1 MSKSRKS
8 AGTLLGTY
16 RKDCKAWILS
26 KLLYNYPV
34 GPKSGSPTF
43 EAEKIR
49 RVFLHNRNAKLLK
62 FDASFS
68 KYVTVS
74 ELKALGY
81 PVSDKP
87 RSDTY
92 ALFELKPCEFTV
104 ETPAEKTR
112 LNGTQNYQFVVS
124 LNDFA
129 TTDEDKA
136 ILSHW
141 LHNKGTPFAK
151 PYEKR
156 THQLLSQELMDHF
169 LSSSV
174 FCEGAAQ
181 QTFFPELFDVPFP
194 PPEDPTFTFIDLF
207 AGIGGFRLAMQS
219 VGGKCVFSSEW
230 NEPAKQT
237 YMANYGELPF
247 GDITKPETKAC
258 VPSDFDVLCAGF
270 PCQPFSLAGVSKK
283 NSLGRKH
290 GFEDKTQGTLFF
302 DLKDILKKRRPV
314 AFMLENVKNL
324 LRHDSGLTFEI
335 IRQSLEDE
343 LGYVINWKIVDGS
356 KWVPQHRERIFIVGY
371 NPACINIT
379 KDEIFIPS
387 EPEKDYKRPQLSDI
401 IQKKVDGYTL
411 GPGTWSTL
419 ERHKAHHAKE
429 GNGFGYGLHSV
440 PIKKD
445 EVTRTISARYH
456 KDGAEILIEQPGQR
470 PRRLTVE
477 EAMQLQGYQPDKFLF
492 PVSQT
497 QAYKQIGNSVVWP
510 AIRSC
515 ASEIAKVLKERRK

>member
-1 MSKSRKS
+1 MTKNKKMTV
-8 AGTLLGTY
+8 TLVGTY
-16 RKDCKAWILS
+16 RKSCKEWILD
-26 KLLYNYPV
+26 KMLYNYPIATT
-34 GPKSGSPTF
+34 GDRNFNPEIITHL
-43 EAEKIR
+43 
-49 RVFLHNRNAKLLK
+49 FLHSGKERLLK
-62 FDASFS
+62 FSASLL
-68 KYVTVS
+68 KTVGVS

-87 RSDTY
+87 HSDKY
-92 ALFELKPCEFTV
+92 ALFALKP
-104 ETPAEKTR
+104 
-112 LNGTQNYQFVVS
+112 YQVLDSKPKGSKSNKATTYDQFAIS
-124 LNDFA
+124 LEDFA
-129 TTDEDKA
+129 DADEDKA

-141 LHNKGTPFAK
+141 LHNKGTSFAK
-151 PYEKR
+151 PFEKR
-156 THQLLSQELMDHF
+156 AKQLLSQELMDHF
-169 LSSSV
+169 LNSNILSESTV
-174 FCEGAAQ
+174 Q

-194 PPEDPTFTFIDLF
+194 PPESPTFTFIDLF

-237 YMANYGELPF
+237 YLANYGELPF
-247 GDITKPETKAC
+247 GDITKPETKSC

-302 DLKDILKKRRPV
+302 DLKDILKKRRPA

-371 NPACINIT
+371 NPDLIRIS
-379 KDEIFIPS
+379 KEEIVIPS
-387 EPEKDYKRPQLSDI
+387 EPEKGYKKPQLSDI
-401 IQKKVDGYTL
+401 IQKEVDGYTL

-477 EAMQLQGYQPDKFLF
+477 EAMQLQGYPPDKFIF

-515 ASEIAKVLKERRK
+515 ASEIAKVLKERKK